1 MYNLVSID
9 GNSTEVLSFPTDY
22 FGLRA
27 HDAVVSG
34 WKFDGEKATTHVS
47 VELSEGIGES
57 TNLSGIS
64 LFPGMDRSLSPL
76 AKVLSLR
83 KFLAATSDL
92 SNSNSSHMYYMS
104 MGRDFLP
111 SIAKSIAW
119 NMKSVTDPTIGRYQL
134 GYENATMS
142 LPHYEDGRTTIDAVP
157 FFRSIGLDSKVWS
170 SVAMAKHLERK
181 GKSFGGRP
189 NYPDSWSD
197 ELKSSMLQN
206 VGAFKA
212 KSHARLNQLIVHED
226 AVLEM
231 ARMVAD
237 GLANKPFKDVKLLG

>member
-9 GNSTEVLSFPTDY
+9 GSSTEVLTFPTDY
-22 FGLRA
+22 VGKRT
-27 HDAVVSG
+27 HDAVASG
-34 WKFDGEKATTHVS
+34 WKFDGEKLTTHIS
-47 VELSEGIGES
+47 VEISEGIGES

-64 LFPGMDRSLSPL
+64 LLPGMDRALSPL
-76 AKVLSLR
+76 AKAVPFDL
-83 KFLAATSDL
+83 FLGATSEL
-92 SNSNSSHMYYMS
+92 PNSNSSHMFYMS

-119 NMKSVTDPTIGRYQL
+119 NAKSVTDPTIGRYQL

-157 FFRSIGLDSKVWS
+157 FFRAIGLDSKVWS

-197 ELKSSMLQN
+197 ELKSSMLKN
-206 VGAFKA
+206 VGSFKA

-226 AVLEM
+226 AILEM
-231 ARMVAD
+231 ARMVANQ
-237 GLANKPFKDVKLLG
+237 LANQPFKDVKLMG